1 MSHTGQLATAQVAEV
16 VTNVLVDTLNLPA
29 ADVVPDANLKED
41 LGLDSLDLLELL
53 AAIEAHVGEPVD
65 DADIGSIRTVG
76 DAVTL
81 IERLQ
86 DAVREDR

>member
-1 MSHTGQLATAQVAEV
+1 MIHTGQLATAQVAEV
-16 VTNVLVDTLNLPA
+16 VTNVLVDTLHLPA

-53 AAIEAHVGEPVD
+53 AAIEAHVGQAVD

-76 DAVTL
+76 DAVAL

-86 DAVREDR
+86 DAVGEDR

>member
-1 MSHTGQLATAQVAEV
+1 MSHTGQLATAEVAEV

-29 ADVVPDANLKED
+29 TDVVPDANLKED

-65 DADIGSIRTVG
+65 DADIASIRTVG

-86 DAVREDR
+86 NPAGEDR